1 MKKSVALK
9 SVFILILLCAVLFA
23 SAVLFLGLNGKTAN
37 AESSVSYAFNDSSV
51 EINVDEN
58 KILHVKE
65 SLQVGFVKSLSQI
78 SRSIPSTVYSYKN
91 RGGKA
96 VKGGKFLAEVKNVTA
111 KVDGAT
117 AQVNVEKN
125 SANYKLT
132 VTNPDGG
139 FAIWNSNETNRFY
152 NLELEYDYDLSDDGA
167 GKNAFAFTAIDYEPY
182 WFYRNGDRNDI
193 AKLTVT
199 VNMPKPFDG
208 ALAKVYSE
216 NSDISESAG
225 LEVNGNSLTYTVT
238 FKDID
243 EKQLRIALDGD
254 YFDTRVTYY
263 PFYWL
268 FVGLVIIIMIISIT
282 LTVIYRGRKP
292 VAPVEVE
299 PPVINPLHYS
309 AYWHGYPQRRDVTTI
324 ILFWARLG
332 CIKITKDGKK
342 DLILK
347 KLKPLPENSNFA
359 ERQYF
364 NELFR
369 YGNVFCSKDTRG
381 FKNRA
386 RKDRIRFAVDALVEE
401 SEKPTPFVPAVE
413 RTRMFVNILS
423 VIAVTVM
430 FAYFIMLNTDMI
442 SLCVIPLFIG
452 IMLIPLVKL
461 NPVFNGLNNLKQRD
475 LARFLW
481 ITLGILAFVMVPI
494 GLFAWFMFYSVYL
507 PQYDYIHMTV
517 ISLIWALFG
526 FFILPEFIKKRTDG
540 AQKLYG
546 RMLGFKRFIRLAD
559 LPRMELLLKD
569 NPDYF
574 YDVLPYCMV
583 MGLSKKID
591 NQMQY
596 LGVAVPDWADGF
608 NPANFAQELFYSV
621 THAIIVSRKKNL
633 RNKYTY
639 DG

>member
-9 SVFILILLCAVLFA
+9 SVFISILLCTALLA
-23 SAVLFLGLNGKTAN
+23 SAVLFSGLNGETAN
-37 AESSVSYAFNDSSV
+37 AESSISYAFNDSSV
-51 EINVDEN
+51 EITVDEN

-111 KVDGAT
+111 EVDGAT

-125 SANYKLT
+125 SANYKLA
-132 VTNPDGG
+132 VTNSDGD
-139 FAIWNSNETNRFY
+139 FAVWNGNETDRFY
-152 NLELEYDYDLSDDGA
+152 NVALEYDYDLSDDGA
-167 GKNAFAFTAIDYEPY
+167 GKSAFAFTAIDYEPY
-182 WFYRNGDRNDI
+182 WFYHNGDRNDI

-208 ALAKVYSE
+208 AHAKVYSE
-216 NSDISESAG
+216 NNDISESAG

-243 EKQLRIALDGD
+243 EKQLRVALDGD

-309 AYWHGYPQRRDVTTI
+309 AYWHGYPQRKDVATI
-324 ILFWARLG
+324 ILYWARLG

-342 DLILK
+342 DLVLR
-347 KLKPLPENSNFA
+347 KLKPLPDNCNFA
-359 ERQYF
+359 EKQYF

-369 YGNVFCSKDTRG
+369 YGAVYRSKDTRG
-381 FKNRA
+381 FKNRI
-386 RKDRIRFAVDALVEE
+386 RKDRLRFAVNALVEE
-401 SEKPTPFVPAVE
+401 SEKPTPFVPQVE
-413 RTRMFVNILS
+413 RTKKFVNILA
-423 VIAVTVM
+423 VIGIAAM
-430 FAYFIMLNTDMI
+430 FIYFIMLNADIGSM
-442 SLCVIPLFIG
+442 LGIPLFLG
-452 IMLIPLVKL
+452 LSLIFIVKL
-461 NPVFNGLNNLKQRD
+461 SPIFSGLDNLKQRNA
-475 LARFLW
+475 ARFLKVVS
-481 ITLGILAFVMVPI
+481 VMLFALVPV
-494 GLFAWFMFYSVYL
+494 GLFIGAMLYMVYM
-507 PQYDYIHMTV
+507 PQYDYFHFTE
-517 ISLIWALFG
+517 ISVAWLAIC
-526 FFILPEFIKKRTDG
+526 ILVLPAFIKRRTDK

-546 RMLGFKRFIRLAD
+546 RMLGFKRFIQLAD
-559 LPRMELLLKD
+559 LPKMELLLKD

-574 YDVLPYCMV
+574 
-583 MGLSKKID
+583 
-591 NQMQY
+591 
-596 LGVAVPDWADGF
+596 
-608 NPANFAQELFYSV
+608 
-621 THAIIVSRKKNL
+621 
-633 RNKYTY
+633 
-639 DG
+639 

>member
-9 SVFILILLCAVLFA
+9 SVFISILLCAALLA
-23 SAVLFLGLNGKTAN
+23 SAVLFSGLNGETAN
-37 AESSVSYAFNDSSV
+37 AESSISYAFNDSSV
-51 EINVDEN
+51 EITVDEN

-167 GKNAFAFTAIDYEPY
+167 GKSAFAFTAIDYEPY
-182 WFYRNGDRNDI
+182 WFYHNGDRNDI

-199 VNMPKPFDG
+199 VNMPKALDG
-208 ALAKVYSE
+208 AHAKVYSE
-216 NSDISESAG
+216 NNDISESAG

-243 EKQLRIALDGD
+243 EKQLRIALDD
-254 YFDTRVTYY
+254 NYFLTHVTFY
-263 PFYWL
+263 PMYWL
-268 FVGLVIIIMIISIT
+268 FAGLVLIIMLICII
-282 LTVIYRGRKP
+282 LTVIFRGKRP
-292 VAPVEVE
+292 LSPVEVE
-299 PPVINPLHYS
+299 PPVINPMHYS
-309 AYWHGYPQRRDVTTI
+309 AYWNGYPQRKDVATI
-324 ILFWARLG
+324 ILYWARLG

-342 DLILK
+342 DLILT
-347 KLKPLPENSNFA
+347 KLKPLPDNCNFA
-359 ERQYF
+359 EKQYF

-369 YGNVFCSKDTRG
+369 YGAVYRSKDTRG
-381 FKNRA
+381 FKNRI
-386 RKDRIRFAVDALVEE
+386 RKDRLRFAVNALVEE
-401 SEKPTPFVPAVE
+401 SEKPTPFVPQVE
-413 RTRMFVNILS
+413 RTKKFVNILA
-423 VIAVTVM
+423 VIGIAAM
-430 FAYFIMLNTDMI
+430 FIYFIMLNADIGSM
-442 SLCVIPLFIG
+442 LGIPLFLG
-452 IMLIPLVKL
+452 LSLIFIVKL
-461 NPVFNGLNNLKQRD
+461 SPIFSGLDNLKQRNA
-475 LARFLW
+475 ARFLKVVS
-481 ITLGILAFVMVPI
+481 VMLFALVPV
-494 GLFAWFMFYSVYL
+494 GLFIGAMLYMVYM
-507 PQYDYIHMTV
+507 PQYDYFHFTE
-517 ISLIWALFG
+517 ISVAWLAIC
-526 FFILPEFIKKRTDG
+526 ILVLPAFIKRRTDG

-546 RMLGFKRFIRLAD
+546 RMLGFKRFIQLAD

-608 NPANFAQELFYSV
+608 NPAKFAQELFYSV
-621 THAIIVSRKKNL
+621 DHAIIVSRKKGNAPQNIL
-633 RNKYTY
+633 
-639 DG
+639 

>member
-9 SVFILILLCAVLFA
+9 SVFILILLCAALLA
-23 SAVLFLGLNGKTAN
+23 SAVLFCGLNSKTAN
-37 AESSVSYAFNDSSV
+37 AESNISYAFNNSSV
-51 EINVDEN
+51 EIDVDEN
-58 KILHVKE
+58 KVLHIKE
-65 SLQVGFVKSLSQI
+65 NLQIGFARRLSQI

-96 VKGGKFLAEVKNVTA
+96 VKGGKFLAEVKNAAA
-111 KVDGAT
+111 KVDGVT
-117 AQVNVEKN
+117 AQIEVEKN
-125 SANYKLT
+125 SASYKLT
-132 VTNPDGG
+132 VTNPEGD
-139 FAIWNSNETNRFY
+139 FALWNSETDVLY

-167 GKNAFAFTAIDYEPY
+167 GKSAFAFTALNYEPY
-182 WFYRNGDRNDI
+182 WFYHNGDRNDI
-193 AKLTVT
+193 STLTVT

-216 NSDISESAG
+216 NGDITESAG
-225 LEVNGNSLTYTVT
+225 LEVDGNSLTYSVS
-238 FKDID
+238 FKGID
-243 EKQLRIALDGD
+243 KKQLRIALDGD
-254 YFDTRVTYY
+254 YFDTHVTYF
-263 PFYWL
+263 PVYWL
-268 FVGLVIIIMIISIT
+268 FVGLVIIIMVISVI

-292 VAPVEVE
+292 IAPVEVE

-342 DLILK
+342 DLILTR
-347 KLKPLPENSNFA
+347 LKPLPEKSKFA

-364 NELFR
+364 YELFR
-369 YGNVFCSKDTRG
+369 YGNVFRSKDTRG

-386 RKDRIRFAVDALVEE
+386 RKDRIRFAVNSLVEE

-413 RTRMFVNILS
+413 RTRMCVNVLS
-423 VIAVTVM
+423 VIALTVM
-430 FAYFIMLNTDMI
+430 FVYFIMLNTDII

-461 NPVFNGLNNLKQRD
+461 NSVFSGLNNLKQRD
-475 LARFLW
+475 LSRFLW
-481 ITLGILAFVMVPI
+481 ITFGILGFAMVPI
-494 GLFAWFMFYSVYL
+494 GLFAWVMFYLVYL

-526 FFILPEFIKKRTDG
+526 FFILPEFIKKRTDD

-546 RMLGFKRFIRLAD
+546 RMLGFKRFIQLAD
-559 LPRMELLLKD
+559 LPKMELLLKD
-569 NPDYF
+569 NPEYF

-591 NQMQY
+591 RHMQY

-621 THAIIVSRKKNL
+621 THSIIVNRKKNA